1 MKLVLLKDVKHL
13 GKVGEE
19 INVKAGYARNY
30 LLPTQSALTPTSENL
45 EIIDKMKDDLIKK
58 EQEVK
63 DIAMSL
69 KEKLNGYNQLH
80 KVKTK
85 EDSNELFGSITLQN
99 IIDKMKEDG
108 HVIEKKQINL
118 PSGAIKELGTY
129 RANISLHPE
138 VACDIEIIAKKSEDT
153 EETV

>member
-13 GKVGEE
+13 GKVGQE

-30 LLPTQSALTPTSENL
+30 LLPTKSALTPSEENL
-45 EIIDKMKDDLIKK
+45 EIINKMKDKLIKQ
-58 EQEVK
+58 EQ
-63 DIAMSL
+63 DARDSAMSF
-69 KEKLNGYNQLH
+69 KERLTGYNQLH
-80 KVKTK
+80 RVKVK

-118 PSGAIKELGTY
+118 PLGSIKELGTY
-129 RANISLHPE
+129 HANISLHPE
-138 VACDIEIIAKKSEDT
+138 VACEVEIIAEKSDDI
-153 EETV
+153 EETA

>member
-13 GKVGEE
+13 GKVGQE

-30 LLPTQSALTPTSENL
+30 LLPTKSALTPSEENL
-45 EIIDKMKDDLIKK
+45 EIINKIKDKLIKQEQDARDSAMAFK
-58 EQEVK
+58 ER
-63 DIAMSL
+63 L
-69 KEKLNGYNQLH
+69 TGYNQLH
-80 KVKTK
+80 RVKVK

-118 PSGAIKELGTY
+118 PLGSIKELGTY
-129 RANISLHPE
+129 HANISLHPE
-138 VACDIEIIAKKSEDT
+138 VACEVEIIAEKSDDI
-153 EETV
+153 EETA

>member
-80 KVKTK
+80 KVKT
-85 EDSNELFGSITLQN
+85 L
-99 IIDKMKEDG
+99 
-108 HVIEKKQINL
+108 
-118 PSGAIKELGTY
+118 
-129 RANISLHPE
+129 SLIH
-138 VACDIEIIAKKSEDT
+138 I
-153 EETV
+153 